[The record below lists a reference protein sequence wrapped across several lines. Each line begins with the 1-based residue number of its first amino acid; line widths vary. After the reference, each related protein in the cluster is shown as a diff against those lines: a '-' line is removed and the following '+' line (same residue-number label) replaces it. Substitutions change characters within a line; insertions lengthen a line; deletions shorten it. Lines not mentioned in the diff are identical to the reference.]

1 MDHMKTRLITLSL
14 LFVAF
19 LVREAPCVL
28 SAETKSNG
36 SAPSAPELILQTGHS
51 QKVEAIVF
59 SPDNRWAASG
69 SFDNTIKIWEL
80 ETGRELRS
88 LTGHSGAVKTL
99 ACSSDGKLLASGGN
113 DGTVRIWDV
122 ESGNQLG
129 NFSDQDGVVEAV
141 AFSPDAKRLASGRH
155 GNTIIIRDVATGAE
169 LARLSGH
176 TGAVSALAFSPDGG
190 SLASGSADHTV
201 KIWDTVKGKLI
212 RTFNGHTGR
221 INILRFGGSGD
232 VLASGSEDK
241 TVRSWRTAGGKPTV
255 LTGHSGKI
263 IALNFVSTERLI
275 SADSERV
282 VRVWDTAGNGSLIS
296 AGKAG
301 SSAVEAASAAFS
313 LDTASVAIE
322 NGDGTV
328 TVSDT
333 KSGETRTTLENH
345 TVGFYGVTFSPDR
358 HWLASASFDNTVKLW
373 DLQTGR
379 SLSPLKGHTGRVTC
393 VAFHPD
399 NRRIVSGSLDNTIRV
414 WDTITLTSLAL
425 LKGHTGTLSTLA
437 VGAKGNLIVS
447 GSADKTLGIWD
458 IETNSAP
465 RFLAGHT
472 GEVISVA
479 ISNDERFIAS
489 ASSDATIKIW
499 DAANGSVVRTIEP
512 KSGEIDTV
520 AFSPDGKFI
529 ASGGVDKSVR
539 IWDADTGNLLRTLS
553 GHTGTIYSLSFSTDG
568 SQLVSSSQDKSV
580 RVWNALDGSE
590 LRNLSGHAGKVF
602 STTFLPDER
611 WVASASE
618 DGSIII
624 WNKENSSR
632 LATLISL
639 KNSED
644 WLVATP
650 EGYFDGTQSSW
661 AQLSWRFEKST
672 FNVKPVEVFFS
683 EFWLPGL
690 LSELLNDKKLPANV
704 NISGKD
710 RRQPVLKLSMIEPL
724 PEAPANGRERFVRID
739 VSNAPAGAKDVRLFR
754 NGALVKVWRGDVLKG
769 KRTTALETHVPI
781 VAGNNRLTA
790 YAYNSDDIKSRD
802 STITIV
808 GPPVLERKGV
818 SYIVAVGIND
828 YANSEYNLN
837 LAVADAVDFAGELK
851 RQQARIDNAG
861 RVETIVLQNQFATKV
876 NILKAIADVAAKIQP
891 EDWLTIFFAGHG
903 IAKQNRFYLIPHDLG
918 YLGSRDQAT
927 AADLQTILEH
937 GISDEEIY
945 RSVEDIDAGH
955 ILLVLDACNSGQALE
970 TEEKRRG
977 PMNSKGLAQLA
988 YEKGMYIL
996 TAAQSQQNA
1005 IENERL
1011 GHGYLTY
1018 ALVEEG
1024 LKTNVADSV
1033 PNDGQV
1039 LLREWLDYATE
1050 RVPQIDQEELD
1061 KDKNKK
1067 RQLERDKKKAGGQ
1080 GSDRIPQRPRVF
1092 YRREAEARPLVVARP

>member
-1 MDHMKTRLITLSL
+1 MTTRLITLI
-14 LFVAF
+14 LFFVVF
-19 LVREAPCVL
+19 LARDAPCFFI
-28 SAETKSNG
+28 AETKSNSSG
-36 SAPSAPELILQTGHS
+36 PSAPELILQTGHS

-59 SPDNRWAASG
+59 SPDNRWVASG

-80 ETGRELRS
+80 ESGRELRS
-88 LTGHSGAVKTL
+88 LTGHSGAIKSL
-99 ACSSDGKLLASGGN
+99 ACSPDGKLLASGSN
-113 DGTVRIWDV
+113 DGTVRIWEV
-122 ESGNQLG
+122 ESGNQVG
-129 NFSDQDGVVEAV
+129 FFSDQEGTIDAV
-141 AFSPDAKRLASGRH
+141 AFSPDAKRLASSGR
-155 GNTIIIRDVATGAE
+155 GNSIIIRDVATGAE
-169 LARLSGH
+169 MSRLSGH
-176 TGAVSALAFSPDGG
+176 TGAVSALTFSSDGG
-190 SLASGSADHTV
+190 SLASGSVDQTV
-201 KIWDTVKGKLI
+201 KIWDTVKGKLT
-212 RTFNGHTGR
+212 RTLNGHTGK

-232 VLASGSEDK
+232 ILASGSEDK
-241 TVRSWRTAGGKPTV
+241 TVRLWRTPGGKPTV

-263 IALNFVSTERLI
+263 IALNFDSPAKLI
-275 SADSERV
+275 SADSERAI
-282 VRVWDTAGNGSLIS
+282 RVWDTTGKGSLIS
-296 AGKAG
+296 ADKAD
-301 SSAVEAASAAFS
+301 SSVVEASSAAFS

-333 KSGETRTTLENH
+333 KSGETRTSLENH
-345 TVGFYGVTFSPDR
+345 TAGFYGVTFSPDR
-358 HWLASASFDNTVKLW
+358 HWLASASFDNTIKLW

-399 NRRIVSGSLDNTIRV
+399 NRRIISGSLDYTIRV
-414 WDTITLTSLAL
+414 WDTISMGSLAP
-425 LKGHTGTLSTLA
+425 LKGHTDTISSLA
-437 VGAKGNLIVS
+437 VGGKGRLVVS
-447 GSADKTLGIWD
+447 GSKDKTVGIWD
-458 IETNSAP
+458 LETKAAP
-465 RFLAGHT
+465 RFLHGHA

-479 ISNDERFIAS
+479 IRNDERFIAS
-489 ASSDATIKIW
+489 ASLDATIKIW
-499 DAANGSVVRTIEP
+499 DAASGSIVRTIEP
-512 KSGEIDTV
+512 KSGEIDAV
-520 AFSPDGKFI
+520 AFSPDGKYI
-529 ASGGVDKSVR
+529 ASGGLDKNIRV
-539 IWDADTGNLLRTLS
+539 WDADTGNLIQTIS
-553 GHTGTIYSLSFSTDG
+553 GHTGTIYSLSFSLDG

-580 RVWNALDGSE
+580 RVWNVRDGSE
-590 LRNLSGHAGKVF
+590 FRSLTGHAGKVF
-602 STTFLPDER
+602 SATFLPDER
-611 WVASASE
+611 WVGSASE

-624 WNKENSSR
+624 WNKENGSR

-650 EGYFDGTQSSW
+650 EGFFDGTQSSW
-661 AQLSWRFEKST
+661 AQLSWRFEKNT

-710 RRQPVLKLSMIEPL
+710 RRQPVLKISIVDPS
-724 PEAPANGRERFVRID
+724 PGAPVNGRERLVTINL
-739 VSNAPAGAKDVRLFR
+739 SNAPAGAKDVRLFR

-769 KRTTALETHVPI
+769 RQTTSLETNVPI

-790 YAYNSDDIKSRD
+790 YAYNFDDIKSRD

-808 GPPVLERKGV
+808 GPPVLDRKGV
-818 SYIVAVGIND
+818 SYIIAIGVND

-851 RQQARIDNAG
+851 RQQARIDTAD
-861 RVETIVLQNQFATKV
+861 RVETIVLQNQFATKA
-876 NILKAIADVAAKIQP
+876 NILKAIAEVAAKIQP

-918 YLGSRDQAT
+918 YLGSRDQAV

-945 RSVEDIDAGH
+945 RSLEDIDAGH

-1024 LKTNVADSV
+1024 LKTDVADRV
-1033 PNDGQV
+1033 PKDGQV

-1061 KDKNKK
+1061 KDKNKG
-1067 RQLERDKKKAGGQ
+1067 RQLERDKAKAGGQ